1 MLLILIQHHS
11 LLIKIFK
18 LHLTTFIS
26 HFLVHFMELKERISD
41 YKDFP
46 KTGILF
52 RDFSPILKDP
62 AALSFIVD
70 EFSKKFHPNDV
81 DIFAGIESRGFILA
95 CALAQ
100 KYNKGMVLLRKAGKL
115 PGKTIKV
122 SYTIEYGKAQIEI
135 QKSALEKNERVV
147 ICDDLLATGGTAKAA
162 ANLIKKLNAVIVGF
176 AFIIELTELNGIEK
190 IKEYRTES
198 LVKY

>member
-1 MLLILIQHHS
+1 
-11 LLIKIFK
+11 
-18 LHLTTFIS
+18 
-26 HFLVHFMELKERISD
+26 MELKERISD
-41 YKDFP
+41 YEDFP
-46 KTGILF
+46 KKGILF

-81 DIFAGIESRGFILA
+81 DVIAGIESRGFILA

-115 PGKTIKV
+115 PGKTVKV
-122 SYTIEYGKAQIEI
+122 SYTIEYGKAQMEI

-162 ANLIKKLNAVIVGF
+162 ANLVKKLDALIVGF
-176 AFIIELTELNGIEK
+176 AFIIELSELKGIEK
-190 IKEYRTES
+190 IKEYRTEV
-198 LVKY
+198 LVQY

>member
-1 MLLILIQHHS
+1 
-11 LLIKIFK
+11 
-18 LHLTTFIS
+18 
-26 HFLVHFMELKERISD
+26 MELKERIGD
-41 YKDFP
+41 YEDFP
-46 KTGILF
+46 KKGILF

-81 DIFAGIESRGFILA
+81 DVFAGIESRGFILA

-115 PGKTIKV
+115 PGKTVKV
-122 SYTIEYGKAQIEI
+122 SYTIEYGKAQMEI

-162 ANLIKKLNAVIVGF
+162 ANLVKKLDALIVGF
-176 AFIIELTELNGIEK
+176 AFIIELSELKGIEK
-190 IKEYRTES
+190 IKEYRTEV
-198 LVKY
+198 LVQY